1 MTPKEKILKILYVVF
16 LFLLSVGFIYWGLNG
31 GGYWPLIIG
40 VFFVVSFIANFLRVW
55 YELKT
60 NDLDEFLVIQA
71 CVGCLLPIALGVV
84 VLFFR
89 LDDTRYV
96 SPLGDRLHI
105 LRDCPSLQSST
116 DVREVTKLE
125 GWFHWTFQDCK
136 VCTDILEKQ
145 KEEERKAEKLKQAES
160 TRQELI
166 EYYNHKISELQDILE
181 NLKTTDDPADIKRAR
196 RIMEDIEYTGDDDD
210 DYEPEPRGR
219 PDRL

>member
-1 MTPKEKILKILYVVF
+1 MTQKEKTLKILYVVF
-16 LFLLSVGFIYWGLNG
+16 LFLLSVGFICWGING
-31 GGYWPLIIG
+31 GGFWPLIIS
-40 VFFVVSFIANFLRVW
+40 VFFVVSFIANFFYVW
-55 YELKT
+55 YELKA
-60 NDLDEFLVIQA
+60 DVLDDFGAVQA
-71 CVGCLLPIALGVV
+71 GLGCMLPIALVFLV
-84 VLFFR
+84 AFLR
-89 LDDTRYV
+89 LDDTRYITQK
-96 SPLGDRLHI
+96 GNRLHI
-105 LRDCPSLQSST
+105 QNDCPSLQSCT
-116 DVREVTKLE
+116 DVREITKLE

-166 EYYNHKISELQDILE
+166 EYYQQKISFMQEILE